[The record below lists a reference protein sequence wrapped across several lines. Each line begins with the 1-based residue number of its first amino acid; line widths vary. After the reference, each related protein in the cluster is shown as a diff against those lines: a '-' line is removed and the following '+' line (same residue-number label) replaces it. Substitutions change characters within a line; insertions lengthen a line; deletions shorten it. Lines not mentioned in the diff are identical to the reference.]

1 MFGAKDNT
9 NYYEVLEVAYDA
21 PQHEVHKAYTRAKA
35 TYAQDNPALYS
46 MFTRDEA
53 RDLLKLIEEAYAV
66 LGNHGLRRNYDDSLM
81 KAGAA
86 RKSTLVS
93 VPRPAPTMQE
103 SQADHNA
110 LPDFMVPDPSIPGS
124 FGDEA
129 PPGFADYSS
138 PQVHDIAA
146 PQHAQPQFTASVQ
159 VVQTQPK
166 AAAGQTAPAAAAKS
180 NSHLM
185 DPIHAAATGKR
196 ESILVTNA
204 DFTVRTRESD
214 VPMMPPDTGK
224 CPLGT
229 YKLNSE
235 METEIS
241 AREEFDGPFLQKVRL
256 YKQVSLEKLSVSSRI
271 GKTYLIALESNDFK
285 NLPAPVFLRG
295 FLVQMGKQLGLPEA
309 KVVSSYMNLAK
320 ASGKYGS

>member
-1 MFGAKDNT
+1 MFGAKENT

-86 RKSTLVS
+86 RKASLVS
-93 VPRPAPTMQE
+93 VPRLAPSMQE

-124 FGDEA
+124 FGEEP

-138 PQVHDIAA
+138 PQIHQIAS
-146 PQHAQPQFTASVQ
+146 PQQPQF
-159 VVQTQPK
+159 
-166 AAAGQTAPAAAAKS
+166 AAAQQPQFSAPAQPVQIQPPKS
-180 NSHLM
+180 NAHLM

-196 ESILVTNA
+196 ESILVTNS
-204 DFTVRTRESD
+204 DFTVRTRESEL
-214 VPMMPPDTGK
+214 PMMPPDTGK

-229 YKLNSE
+229 YKLDSA

-241 AREEFDGPFLQKVRL
+241 GREEFDGPFLQKVRL

-309 KVVSSYMNLAK
+309 KVVSSYMSLAK

>member
-1 MFGAKDNT
+1 MLGAKDV
-9 NYYEVLEVAYDA
+9 NYYEILEVAYDA
-21 PQHEVHKAYTRAKA
+21 PQHEVHKAYTRAKS

-66 LGNHGLRRNYDDSLM
+66 LGNHGLRRNYDDNLQ
-81 KAGAA
+81 KNGAA
-86 RKSTLVS
+86 KRSNLQHAS
-93 VPRPAPTMQE
+93 VGATAK
-103 SQADHNA
+103 ADHDA

-124 FGDEA
+124 FHEEPAAYIA
-129 PPGFADYSS
+129 PTP
-138 PQVHDIAA
+138 
-146 PQHAQPQFTASVQ
+146 AS
-159 VVQTQPK
+159 K
-166 AAAGQTAPAAAAKS
+166 PAAAPLQQAAPSKTK
-180 NSHLM
+180 LM

-196 ESILVTNA
+196 ESILVTNS
-204 DFTVRTRESD
+204 DFTVRQRESN
-214 VPMMPPDTGK
+214 VPLMPANTGK

-229 YKLNSE
+229 YKLDSALE
-235 METEIS
+235 EEI
-241 AREEFDGPFLQKVRL
+241 AGRMEFDGPFLQKVRL

-295 FLVQMGKQLGLPEA
+295 FLVQMGKQLGLDEH
-309 KVVSSYMNLAK
+309 KVVTSYMNLAK

>member
-1 MFGAKDNT
+1 MLGAKDV
-9 NYYEVLEVAYDA
+9 NYYEILEVAYDA

-66 LGNHGLRRNYDDSLM
+66 LGNHGLRRNYDSDLQKNIAS
-81 KAGAA
+81 KTQ
-86 RKSTLVS
+86 K
-93 VPRPAPTMQE
+93 
-103 SQADHNA
+103 ADHDA

-124 FGDEA
+124 FHEGPAAFLA
-129 PPGFADYSS
+129 PTPA
-138 PQVHDIAA
+138 PKLAAA
-146 PQHAQPQFTASVQ
+146 PQQAAPS
-159 VVQTQPK
+159 K
-166 AAAGQTAPAAAAKS
+166 AK
-180 NSHLM
+180 LM

-196 ESILVTNA
+196 ESILVTNS
-204 DFTVRTRESD
+204 DFTVRKREVD
-214 VPMMPPDTGK
+214 VPLMPADTGK

-229 YKLNSE
+229 YKLDSALE
-235 METEIS
+235 EEI
-241 AREEFDGPFLQKVRL
+241 AGRMEFDGPFLQKVRL

-295 FLVQMGKQLGLPEA
+295 FLVQMGKQLGLDEH
-309 KVVSSYMNLAK
+309 KVLTSYMNLAK

>member
-1 MFGAKDNT
+1 MLGTNKEAV

-35 TYAQDNPALYS
+35 TYANDNPALYS

-66 LGNHGLRRNYDDSLM
+66 LGNHGLRRNYDNTLH
-81 KAGAA
+81 
-86 RKSTLVS
+86 KSASTRGLSS
-93 VPRPAPTMQE
+93 VPPIATTQPVSAE
-103 SQADHNA
+103 ADHNA

-124 FGDEA
+124 YEEARPVVAAA
-129 PPGFADYSS
+129 PPVQMVPPVAT
-138 PQVHDIAA
+138 PNMHIA
-146 PQHAQPQFTASVQ
+146 PPIHQPVAN
-159 VVQTQPK
+159 PP
-166 AAAGQTAPAAAAKS
+166 PATTTP
-180 NSHLM
+180 LM

-204 DFTVRTRESD
+204 EFTVRKRESTI
-214 VPMMPPDTGK
+214 PHMPADTGR

-229 YKLNSE
+229 YKIDNGIE
-235 METEIS
+235 QEI
-241 AREEFDGPFLQKVRL
+241 AEREEFDGPFLQRVRV
-256 YKQVSLEKLSVSSRI
+256 YKQVSLEKLSVASRI

-295 FLVQMGKQLGLPEA
+295 FLVQMGKQLGLDEN

-320 ASGKYGS
+320 SSGKYGS

>member
-1 MFGAKDNT
+1 MFGTKEKV

-66 LGNHGLRRNYDDSLM
+66 LGNHGLRRNYDEGLV
-81 KAGAA
+81 KAGA
-86 RKSTLVS
+86 KNNSQPS
-93 VPRPAPTMQE
+93 VAPRSLSAE
-103 SQADHNA
+103 EAQADHNA
-110 LPDFMVPDPSIPGS
+110 LPDFVVPDPSIPGS
-124 FGDEA
+124 FQESTSVA
-129 PPGFADYSS
+129 HIPP
-138 PQVHDIAA
+138 PIEQPVQLRPVTPIASA
-146 PQHAQPQFTASVQ
+146 N
-159 VVQTQPK
+159 
-166 AAAGQTAPAAAAKS
+166 AKS
-180 NSHLM
+180 SSNGGVSVNQKLM

-204 DFTVRTRESD
+204 DFTVRTREAD
-214 VPMMPPDTGK
+214 LPLMPPDTGR

-229 YKLNSE
+229 YKLDKA
-235 METEIS
+235 MEAEIA
-241 AREEFDGPFLQKVRL
+241 AREDYDGPFLQKVRL

-309 KVVSSYMNLAK
+309 KVVSSYMSLAK

>member
-1 MFGAKDNT
+1 MLGAKEHV

-66 LGNHGLRRNYDDSLM
+66 LGNHGLRRNYDEGLM
-81 KAGAA
+81 KAGSG
-86 RKSTLVS
+86 KKNPLSS
-93 VPRPAPTMQE
+93 VPRAPLHQDAK
-103 SQADHNA
+103 ADHNA

-124 FGDEA
+124 FEEQDSANVTAFPVQPAQEA
-129 PPGFADYSS
+129 PAPA
-138 PQVHDIAA
+138 PIPVAAA
-146 PQHAQPQFTASVQ
+146 PAEVLRSTS
-159 VVQTQPK
+159 K
-166 AAAGQTAPAAAAKS
+166 
-180 NSHLM
+180 LM

-196 ESILVTNA
+196 DSILVTSA

-229 YKLNSE
+229 YKLDSA
-235 METEIS
+235 MEAEI
-241 AREEFDGPFLQKVRL
+241 AGREEFDGPFLQKVRL
-256 YKQVSLEKLSVSSRI
+256 YKHVSLEKLSVSSRI

-295 FLVQMGKQLGLPEA
+295 FLVQIGKQLGLPDA
-309 KVVSSYMNLAK
+309 KVVASYMALAK
-320 ASGKYGS
+320 SSGKYG